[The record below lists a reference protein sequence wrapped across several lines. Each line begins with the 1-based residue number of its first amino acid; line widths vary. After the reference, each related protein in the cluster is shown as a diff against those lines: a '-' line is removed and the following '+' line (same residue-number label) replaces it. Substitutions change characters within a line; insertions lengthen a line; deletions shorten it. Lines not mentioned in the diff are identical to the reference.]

1 MKKKLIGLL
10 LSVALLFT
18 FTSTAAAR
26 DYGCDVELTC
36 NAVYLKNLDT
46 GEVILSKNADIQVH
60 PASTTK
66 IMSAALALS
75 LCDDPENTMVT
86 IADDI
91 WVEFDGLNVSS
102 AGLKGGEVVSLYDLV
117 CCMLLQSANEGAS
130 AVAEYFGWDYFIGL
144 MNDKATELG
153 CTGTHFTSPHGVFVA
168 DHYTTASDMAKIT
181 EWAMTV
187 PGFYEISQMAYYT
200 KAATNLN
207 EEVTLVTTN
216 YLQNPNSSLY
226 TSYVKGI
233 KTGTLDEAGRCLVS
247 TAQKNGTTYL
257 LVLLGGP
264 FESDT
269 RWKSEGASS
278 VFTETRLL
286 YDWAFDNL
294 ELTSVTDTGAVVA
307 EIGLKHASR
316 RDTLLLYPAEDL
328 FTMVNKN
335 TEADPVVTFETEVP
349 ESVKA
354 PITVGQE
361 IGSAKVYLDG
371 ELVGEVA
378 LVAREDIPLDRFV
391 LLMDGIQS
399 VLTSTAAKIIYI
411 LLFFIVAFYL
421 FYMLV
426 VVPRAQKKR
435 RRRKKKR

>member
-1 MKKKLIGLL
+1 MKKKLISLL
-10 LSVALLFT
+10 LCAALLFAVA
-18 FTSTAAAR
+18 SPAAAR

-46 GEVILSKNADIQVH
+46 GEVILSKNADVQVH

-66 IMSAALALS
+66 ILSAALALT

-91 WVEFDGLNVSS
+91 WAEFDGLNVSS
-102 AGLKGGEVVSLYDLV
+102 AGLKGGEVVSLYDLI
-117 CCMLLQSANEGAS
+117 CCMMLQSANEGAS
-130 AVAEYFGWDYFIGL
+130 AVAEYFGWDSFIGM
-144 MNDKATELG
+144 MNDKAAELG
-153 CTGTHFTSPHGVFVA
+153 CASTHFTSPHGVFVA

-181 EWAMTV
+181 EWALTV

-226 TSYVKGI
+226 TSYVKGV

-247 TAQKNGTTYL
+247 TAQKDGMTYL

-269 RWKSEGASS
+269 RWKSDGASS

-286 YDWAFDNL
+286 YDWAFENL
-294 ELTSVTDTGAVVA
+294 ALTSVTDTDEVVA
-307 EIGLKHASR
+307 EIGLKHASK

-328 FTMVNKN
+328 FTMFNKN
-335 TEADPVVTFETEVP
+335 TETEPAVTFETELP
-349 ESVKA
+349 EFVKA
-354 PITVGQE
+354 PIAVGQE
-361 IGSAKVYLDG
+361 IGTAKVLLDG
-371 ELVGEVA
+371 SYIGDVA
-378 LVAREDIPLDRFV
+378 LIAREDIPLDRFV
-391 LLMDGIQS
+391 LLMDGIQT

-411 LLFFIVAFYL
+411 ILFFVVAFYL

-435 RRRKKKR
+435 RRKKKR